1 MDIVLYCLAIV
12 IAAVITGLLG
22 YFMVP
27 FLHKIK
33 FGQTIREVGPS
44 WHKNKQ
50 GTPTMGGIM
59 FIIGSSVAAV
69 ICIAFLWLNGGAETQ
84 LMFVKVV
91 AGALMAVGFGI
102 VGFLDD
108 YISIKKH
115 RNHGLT
121 EIQKLILQFIIVGA
135 YLLSVALAGGT
146 TETVI
151 PFLGSVDLG
160 FFYYILAAVFIV
172 GMVNAVN
179 FTDGIDGLNTSVTLV
194 VALVFS
200 VIAMLLNRV
209 GLSLYAAAIVG
220 AMIGFLFWNANPAKV
235 FMGDTGSLFLGGAVC
250 ALAFGVDM
258 PILLILIGIIY
269 IVEILSVVL
278 QVTYFKISHGKRI
291 FKMAP
296 IHHHFEMCGWNENK
310 ICFVFS
316 GVTLLAGIIGVLL
329 AVFGC

>member
-84 LMFVKVV
+84 LMLVKVV
-91 AGALMAVGFGI
+91 AGALMAVGFG
-102 VGFLDD
+102 L
-108 YISIKKH
+108 
-115 RNHGLT
+115 GLT

-316 GVTLLAGIIGVLL
+316 GVTLFAGIIGVLL

>member
-115 RNHGLT
+115 RNLGLT

-151 PFLGSVDLG
+151 PFLGSVLLLHSGGCLHRRHGQRRELHRRHRRPQYVRHARRRTRLLCYRDAFKPRG
-160 FFYYILAAVFIV
+160 A
-172 GMVNAVN
+172 
-179 FTDGIDGLNTSVTLV
+179 FTL
-194 VALVFS
+194 
-200 VIAMLLNRV
+200 R
-209 GLSLYAAAIVG
+209 
-220 AMIGFLFWNANPAKV
+220 
-235 FMGDTGSLFLGGAVC
+235 GGHRRC
-250 ALAFGVDM
+250 DDRL
-258 PILLILIGIIY
+258 P
-269 IVEILSVVL
+269 VL
-278 QVTYFKISHGKRI
+278 ERQPG
-291 FKMAP
+291 
-296 IHHHFEMCGWNENK
+296 
-310 ICFVFS
+310 
-316 GVTLLAGIIGVLL
+316 
-329 AVFGC
+329 